1 MSGVFALKRRA
12 MVMKCYE
19 LHWSL
24 DTEPILGDPIMGRLN
39 LVELIQ
45 VIRLSGLLV
54 GGDWNMAFMTFHIV
68 GIIIPTDELIFFRG
82 VGWNHQPVY
91 ITYIY
96 LLSNSQTFIPS
107 RAFQLL
113 FLHRRESVA
122 ASIESDPHQK
132 SDSEVMDRSISS
144 TVPTS
149 TRDLG
154 WWSFRGIIRCWK
166 TLRSVRFFFQ
176 LYKLYTVN
184 VHSCSYIC
192 TWDTLPS
199 SCLLFHSTCSNAAP
213 AAPVLWTLVALW
225 ASWLVSLIW
234 FWSKHQGAQAA
245 TLKWILKSFSTF
257 TSAEECVCL
266 AAQLLHVEH
275 TNGWGAKRATHGTQ
289 LAATNLDVVVA
300 PSATNG
306 EIHHHSPD
314 IFLWVFPWYSNVCP
328 AKATASPIAGRRTF
342 AIS

>member
-113 FLHRRESVA
+113 FFASSRKRRSV
-122 ASIESDPHQK
+122 DWK
-132 SDSEVMDRSISS
+132 WS
-144 TVPTS
+144 TPEI
-149 TRDLG
+149 
-154 WWSFRGIIRCWK
+154 WFRGDGSVDIIDCSNIDQRLGLVK
-166 TLRSVRFFFQ
+166 FQ
-176 LYKLYTVN
+176 RHYQVLKDLAK
-184 VHSCSYIC
+184 C
-192 TWDTLPS
+192 T
-199 SCLLFHSTCSNAAP
+199 LLFS
-213 AAPVLWTLVALW
+213 
-225 ASWLVSLIW
+225 I
-234 FWSKHQGAQAA
+234 
-245 TLKWILKSFSTF
+245 I
-257 TSAEECVCL
+257 
-266 AAQLLHVEH
+266 
-275 TNGWGAKRATHGTQ
+275 
-289 LAATNLDVVVA
+289 
-300 PSATNG
+300 
-306 EIHHHSPD
+306 
-314 IFLWVFPWYSNVCP
+314 
-328 AKATASPIAGRRTF
+328 
-342 AIS
+342 